1 MLNIKNL
8 QSPHFGPVDLSVAA
22 GKCVAIQ
29 GASGAGKSLL
39 LRAIADL
46 DLNEGEVAWH
56 GQSRTAMSAPEWR
69 RLVGLVP
76 AESGW
81 WADRVGDH
89 FEMQAGLPELFESV
103 CMPQDALNW
112 DVARLST
119 GERHRLAII
128 RCLALKPPVL
138 LLDEPTAALDGAATD
153 RIEVLLKHQLDEGTA
168 ILIVTHDP
176 EQASRLASCVATM
189 ENGKLSVPAPVNA

>member
-1 MLNIKNL
+1 MLHIEKL
-8 QSPHFGPVDLSVAA
+8 KGPFFGPVDLVVAA
-22 GKCVAIQ
+22 GECIAIQ

-46 DLNEGEVAWH
+46 DPNEGKVSLD
-56 GQSRTAMSAPEWR
+56 GQSRTVMSAPQWR
-69 RLVGLVP
+69 RFVGLVP

-81 WADRVGDH
+81 WAERVGDH
-89 FEMQAGLPELFESV
+89 FGAQAGLKELLDDV
-103 CMPQDALNW
+103 GMPQDALNW

-128 RCLALKPPVL
+128 RCLALKPAVL
-138 LLDEPTAALDGAATD
+138 LLDEPTASLDGEATD
-153 RIEVLLKHQLDEGTA
+153 RIEGLLKRELNQGTT

-176 EQASRLASCVATM
+176 EQASRIASRAAIM
-189 ENGKLSVPAPVNA
+189 EAGKLSMSAPVDT

>member
-1 MLNIKNL
+1 MLTIQNL
-8 QSPHFGPVDLSVAA
+8 QGPHFGPVNLGLVA
-22 GKCVAIQ
+22 GDCIAIR

-46 DLNEGEVAWH
+46 DPNDGDVHLD
-56 GQSRTAMSAPEWR
+56 GQSRADMPAPEWR
-69 RLVGLVP
+69 RRVGLVP

-89 FEMQAGLPELFESV
+89 FGAQATLPDLIKAIGI
-103 CMPQDALNW
+103 PADAMNW

-128 RCLALKPPVL
+128 RCLALDPSVL
-138 LLDEPTAALDGAATD
+138 LLDEPTAALDGEATD
-153 RIEVLLKHQLDEGTA
+153 RVETLLKRALDAGTA
-168 ILIVTHDP
+168 ILLVTHDP
-176 EQASRLASCVATM
+176 AQASRLASQVAIM
-189 ENGKLSVPAPVNA
+189 SAGRLDLPPQARP